1 MSKPRGWELIMTA
14 TSFRFSEMF
23 EYMMEMQGAEC
34 IYREL
39 VTEGNMEAW
48 EFRFW
53 AGHRSLT

>member
-1 MSKPRGWELIMTA
+1 MTA